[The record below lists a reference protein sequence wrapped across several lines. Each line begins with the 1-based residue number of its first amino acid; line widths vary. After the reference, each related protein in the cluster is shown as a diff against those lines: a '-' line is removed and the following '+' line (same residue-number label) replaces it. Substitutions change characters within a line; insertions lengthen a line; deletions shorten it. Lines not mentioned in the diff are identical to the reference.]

1 MQYFMGQ
8 KKLLFLKKKLDF
20 WSDSVILVYMIKNK
34 TTLKG
39 FDDLTFGQHG
49 GFADG
54 KARQARLTFGQRDKD
69 NQDQFTISVVQNLND
84 GNGLYGHINDNTY
97 EVAMWFQDRDTMLPL
112 TRFDDVLGWQTPD
125 QVTKLMHQ
133 AQLNDFAWV
142 TLLHQ
147 LRDDSRKELG
157 LD

>member
-1 MQYFMGQ
+1 
-8 KKLLFLKKKLDF
+8 
-20 WSDSVILVYMIKNK
+20 MIKKN
-34 TTLKG
+34 TQLKG

-49 GFADG
+49 GFAQG

-84 GNGLYGHINDNTY
+84 GTGLYGHIDDNTY

-112 TRFDDVLGWQTPD
+112 AKYDDVLANQSPA

-142 TLLHQ
+142 TLLHS
-147 LRDDSRKELG
+147 LRDERDKELG
-157 LD
+157 LDS

>member
-1 MQYFMGQ
+1 
-8 KKLLFLKKKLDF
+8 
-20 WSDSVILVYMIKNK
+20 MIKKN
-34 TTLKG
+34 TQLKG

-49 GFADG
+49 GFVQG
-54 KARQARLTFGQRDKD
+54 KARQAKLSFGQRDKD

-84 GNGLYGHINDNTY
+84 GTGLYGHIDDNTY

-112 TRFDDVLGWQTPD
+112 SKYDDVLAHQTPD

-142 TLLHQ
+142 TILSA
-147 LRDDSRKELG
+147 LRNQHRKDLG
-157 LD
+157 LDI

>member
-1 MQYFMGQ
+1 
-8 KKLLFLKKKLDF
+8 
-20 WSDSVILVYMIKNK
+20 MINNK
-34 TTLKG
+34 TQLKG

-69 NQDQFTISVVQNLND
+69 NQDQFRISVVQNIGD
-84 GNGLYGHINDNTY
+84 GTGLYGHEDDNTY

-112 TRFDDVLGWQTPD
+112 SVSDDVLGWQTPVD
-125 QVTKLMHQ
+125 VTRLMHQ

-142 TLLHQ
+142 TLLHS
-147 LRDDSRKELG
+147 LRDDFRKD
-157 LD
+157 LDLD

>member
-1 MQYFMGQ
+1 
-8 KKLLFLKKKLDF
+8 
-20 WSDSVILVYMIKNK
+20 MIKTDTK
-34 TTLKG
+34 LKG

-49 GFADG
+49 GFAQG

-69 NQDQFTISVVQNLND
+69 TQDQFTISVVQNLND
-84 GNGLYGHINDNTY
+84 GTGLYGHIDDNTY

-112 TRFDDVLGWQTPD
+112 AKFDDVLGWQTPD

-142 TLLHQ
+142 TLLHS
-147 LRDDSRKELG
+147 LRDESRKELG
-157 LD
+157 LDN